1 MYGKIFSLFL
11 SFFKNAQIELLL
23 LLLLYCACFNWNG
36 NTTYGIRALQ
46 HPIPISLQWSAW
58 VMMVP
63 VTEKLPF
70 ICLTT
75 SAEKKTFDDQVLHNL
90 LVTRPGT
97 QWNEYFRKNINLD
110 FSSNGYKMYRRAGTF
125 QISGLK
131 PCQPFKTFFSPIRKV
146 SSPVF
151 SGILYY
157 SVYT

>member
-36 NTTYGIRALQ
+36 STTYGIRALQ

-70 ICLTT
+70 ICLTI
-75 SAEKKTFDDQVLHNL
+75 SAEKKHLMTKSCIIYLWLGLELNQM
-90 LVTRPGT
+90 
-97 QWNEYFRKNINLD
+97 NILEK
-110 FSSNGYKMYRRAGTF
+110 Y
-125 QISGLK
+125 
-131 PCQPFKTFFSPIRKV
+131 
-146 SSPVF
+146 
-151 SGILYY
+151 
-157 SVYT
+157 